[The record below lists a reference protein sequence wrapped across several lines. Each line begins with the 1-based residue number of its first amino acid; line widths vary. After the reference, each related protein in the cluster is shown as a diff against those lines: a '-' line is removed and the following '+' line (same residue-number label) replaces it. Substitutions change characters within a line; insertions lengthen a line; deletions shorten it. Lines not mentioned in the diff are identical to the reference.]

1 MFRIN
6 KSVYSITIHS
16 WFAHSIE
23 EVVSSLKNIFKY
35 RCIGARRGCPKTLAQ
50 WGAMTERRRF
60 QRGRI
65 TLAHYSAQLCTD
77 LQLTYKYNTK
87 FLVSRTYSNNGP
99 ISYSFSH
106 MLNCSF
112 CYVSIQKLIFVYFSH
127 STKLL
132 AATTLRNVL
141 GKCCLKKLF
150 TWLNSLRREHLNFL
164 KLFVF
169 HLLKN
174 TFSS

>member
-1 MFRIN
+1 
-6 KSVYSITIHS
+6 
-16 WFAHSIE
+16 
-23 EVVSSLKNIFKY
+23 
-35 RCIGARRGCPKTLAQ
+35 
-50 WGAMTERRRF
+50 MTERRRF

-112 CYVSIQKLIFVYFSH
+112 CYVSIQKLIFCLFQPLHQTAGSYYTQKCFREMLF
-127 STKLL
+127 KKNYLL
-132 AATTLRNVL
+132 DLTH
-141 GKCCLKKLF
+141 
-150 TWLNSLRREHLNFL
+150 RREHLNFL

-169 HLLKN
+169 QLLKN